1 MGSTSA
7 GIVPYRF
14 VRGTGAHTGTERLE
28 VFLGHMGGPFWAR
41 KDVGAWTI
49 VKGEFD
55 AATEDPVVAA
65 RREFAEETG
74 VPCPVGE
81 LMPLGTAGNKRKVVT
96 AYGIEVTGELEF
108 AHSNTFELEWPPR
121 SGRIQAFPELDRA
134 GWLSLDEAREKVVG
148 SQRPLL
154 DRLETVAFRRD
165 ISPGPATPG

>member
-7 GIVPYRF
+7 GILPYR
-14 VRGTGAHTGTERLE
+14 VVAGRVE
-28 VFLGHMGGPFWAR
+28 VFIGHMGGPFWAR
-41 KDVGAWTI
+41 KDAGAWSI

-74 VPCPVGE
+74 VACPVGE
-81 LMPLGTAGNKRKVVT
+81 LVPLGQARSSRKVVT
-96 AYGIEVTGELEF
+96 AYAIEVTGELEF
-108 AHSNTFELEWPPR
+108 VGSNTFELEWPPR

-134 GWLSLDEAREKVVG
+134 GWLALDEAREKVVG

-154 DRLETVAFRRD
+154 DRLGELA
-165 ISPGPATPG
+165 SPGLRSPG